1 MLRILLVIQMTL
13 FVSACNASGIVNSN
27 NKKLTFSQIESDFTV
42 TDRNNYQCEKV
53 GKKIIKHVLLNGI
66 EVTNRDIHDHYS
78 TSGCTVEG
86 SIIINQKKEKFS
98 FDYGGYIT
106 FGNNL
111 IIGCAKECCK
121 NNFKYCTWES
131 NGLK

>member
-1 MLRILLVIQMTL
+1 MFRVFLFLQITML
-13 FVSACNASGIVNSN
+13 VSACNTVDIVNIN
-27 NKKLTFSQIESDFTV
+27 NKLIFSHVESDFTV
-42 TDRNNYQCEKV
+42 TDRNNYQCEKID
-53 GKKIIKHVLLNGI
+53 KKIIKHVLLNGI
-66 EVTNRDIHDHYS
+66 EVTNREIHDHYS

-86 SIIINQKKEKFS
+86 SIVINQKKEKFS

-106 FGNNL
+106 IGNNL

-121 NNFKYCTWES
+121 NNFKYCTWEP